1 MQSKLIKTCLTW
13 IFLLVWFP
21 ATNHCVFEFF
31 TPIASEHHS
40 SPLHHQSGEK
50 PHPHGAQCE
59 IGALGKI
66 SINEFNGAQSEDQ
79 FLPFVGFALASYDS
93 TKEITSVLRANE
105 HRFIKVDHLAL
116 LTSAPPMAPPFSRI

>member
-31 TPIASEHHS
+31 TPTASDHHS

-59 IGALGKI
+59 IGTIGKI
-66 SINEFNGAQSEDQ
+66 SANEFNSSKSEDK
-79 FLPFVGFALASYDS
+79 FLPSVGFAQASYLP
-93 TKEITSVLRANE
+93 TKNITNIFQANKY
-105 HRFIKVDHLAL
+105 RFFKVDQLAL
-116 LTSAPPMAPPFSRI
+116 LTSAPPLAPPSIHL